1 MAPHLVTRRRMFSI
15 LAGCT
20 AVPAVAAPVQS
31 WQGKAMGADAQIL
44 LAQQPKT
51 AGYALFKKVEH
62 IITQVEQSFSLHLDS
77 ELARLNAT
85 GLLRHPSQAM
95 INLIALSAR
104 VHDATNGV
112 FDPTIQPLWLALAK
126 GQNPNAVRD
135 RIGWYLLSV
144 EEVGVRLARESKLTF
159 NGIAQGFCADQVAAL
174 LRGEG
179 FDKVLVNMGEISA
192 LGQNSDAS
200 GWPVSIADRDGHT
213 LRTIPLVNRALATS
227 SPFSLRL
234 AGGEPHILG
243 PHGEMPRWQTVSVSD
258 ISAAVADALSTAFC
272 LMDRPAIDQALLHFP
287 DARIEVLA

>member
-1 MAPHLVTRRRMFSI
+1 MATHPVTRRRMFSI
-15 LAGCT
+15 LAGCA

-44 LAQQPKT
+44 LAKQPKT

-144 EEVGVRLARESKLTF
+144 EEVGVRLARESKYTTLP
-159 NGIAQGFCADQVAAL
+159 GFL
-174 LRGEG
+174 
-179 FDKVLVNMGEISA
+179 
-192 LGQNSDAS
+192 
-200 GWPVSIADRDGHT
+200 
-213 LRTIPLVNRALATS
+213 RALC
-227 SPFSLRL
+227 
-234 AGGEPHILG
+234 
-243 PHGEMPRWQTVSVSD
+243 
-258 ISAAVADALSTAFC
+258 SAAGPRG
-272 LMDRPAIDQALLHFP
+272 RPSGCPLP
-287 DARIEVLA
+287 SC